1 VRLRIGISPCPN
13 DVFLYAGLIL
23 NQVPWPDGAW
33 EFDFQDLETLNQS
46 AQQGYYDVVKIS
58 FANLPRCIQHYRLL
72 HCGGALGRGC
82 GPLLLTGGNA
92 FDLER
97 EILIPGEA
105 TTAHVLLQAYAA
117 AQWPKRLLL
126 KKFLPFHVIY
136 SQLMGDRGAQGV
148 VIHEQR
154 FTYERDGMRLVRD
167 LGSHWE
173 AATGSPI
180 PLGAL
185 VLARNLNVTAGSVE
199 AAVRASLQWAYEHR
213 REALD
218 LCREHAQDMDNAVMQ
233 SHIDLYVNAF
243 SRELGME
250 GEAAVKTFFDHLGF
264 TGNPY

>member
-1 VRLRIGISPCPN
+1 VSFRIGISPCPN

-23 NQVPWPDGAW
+23 NQVTWPAGAW
-33 EFDFQDLETLNQS
+33 EFDFQDLETLNQR
-46 AQQGYYDVVKIS
+46 AQRGHYDAVKIS

-82 GPLLLTGGNA
+82 GPLLLTGGHA
-92 FDLER
+92 FDLAR

-105 TTAHVLLQAYAA
+105 TTAHVLLQAYSAT
-117 AQWPKRLLL
+117 QWPKQTLL
-126 KKFLPFHVIY
+126 KKFLPFHAIY
-136 SQLMGDRGAQGV
+136 SQLMGDKGAQGV

-154 FTYERDGMRLVRD
+154 FTYARDGMRLVRD

-185 VLARNLNVTAGSVE
+185 VLARNLNVTAESVE
-199 AAVRASLQWAYEHR
+199 AAVRASLLWSYENK

-218 LCREHAQDMDNAVMQ
+218 LCRVYAQDMDDTVMQ

-243 SRELGME
+243 SRELGVE
-250 GEAAVKTFFDHLGF
+250 GEAAVKTFFAHLAF
-264 TGNPY
+264 TANPY